1 MQEYSIHYIQERYV
15 IVENREIPTS
25 DSDLEEMT
33 SNSQSFTGL
42 EAEWSHFVL
51 TAEFRDQ
58 KQKSHPE

>member
-15 IVENREIPTS
+15 MVENREIPTS

-42 EAEWSHFVL
+42 EAEWSRFVL

>member
-1 MQEYSIHYIQERYV
+1 MQRYV

-25 DSDLEEMT
+25 DSDLEEMS

-42 EAEWSHFVL
+42 EAERLRFVL